1 MMGSAI
7 VDRGDGPKGER
18 LDIWDYTECNVHNVK
33 VWLDL
38 VHKIIRDLKKTKKRD
53 DPEWI
58 KTDRQTGVLYRN
70 DPVTMFDGVKDK
82 KVTLLAQN
90 GITVVKDLLV
100 LDGDD
105 VKRIAKNTKGLG
117 VKGLAALVAKAKDLM
132 VDEDAPEIR
141 YYLDEPNPFAAKYGT
156 DKDEWGIE
164 EWIKHVKVPG
174 HRCVTD
180 LVIHMAGKTRTIGAY

>member
-18 LDIWDYTECNVHNVK
+18 CDLWDYRECNLHNIK

-38 VHKIIRDLKKTKKRD
+38 IHKIIRDLKKTKKRD

-58 KTDRQTGVLYRN
+58 ETNLRTGVLYRD
-70 DPVTMFDGVKDK
+70 DPVTVFDGVKDK

-90 GITVVKDLLV
+90 DITVVKDLFAL
-100 LDGDD
+100 GPDD

-132 VDEDAPEIR
+132 VDEDAPEIK
-141 YYLDEPNPFAAKYGT
+141 YHLDQPNPFAAKFG
-156 DKDEWGIE
+156 W
-164 EWIKHVKVPG
+164 
-174 HRCVTD
+174 
-180 LVIHMAGKTRTIGAY
+180 TRTNGGLKSG